1 MRCTLKLLVM
11 RLQKLSKIDIM
22 KLFENIKDWW
32 NSFLDDYHQSSTD
45 KLVKKAFHKIIQ
57 SESNDR
63 NSFFIIL
70 NIELL

>member
-1 MRCTLKLLVM
+1 
-11 RLQKLSKIDIM
+11 M

-45 KLVKKAFHKIIQ
+45 KLIKKAFHKIIQ

-63 NSFFIIL
+63 K
-70 NIELL
+70 

>member
-1 MRCTLKLLVM
+1 
-11 RLQKLSKIDIM
+11 M

-45 KLVKKAFHKIIQ
+45 KLIKKAFHKIIQ

>member
-1 MRCTLKLLVM
+1 
-11 RLQKLSKIDIM
+11 M

-63 NSFFIIL
+63 NSFLIRVIYEQQIIFMRL
-70 NIELL
+70 YK